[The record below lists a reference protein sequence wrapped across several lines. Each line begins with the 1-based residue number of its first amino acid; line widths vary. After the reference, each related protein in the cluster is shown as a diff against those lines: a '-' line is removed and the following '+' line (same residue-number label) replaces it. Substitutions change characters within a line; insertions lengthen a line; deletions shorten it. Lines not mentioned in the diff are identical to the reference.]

1 MTIAYVAAGLVLAVL
16 ALQFLNRQRKKRQ
29 RLPAGATAA
38 GVALDERGNINA
50 TVSYANLVTRDAIS
64 GEKLSGKQADFKE
77 LLRMIIEG
85 PASVEEIRYLIH
97 KGFEPVVRPDGKVY
111 VPCEENTHLYRDGE
125 LPLIEEDLEPCKN
138 IEL

>member
-1 MTIAYVAAGLVLAVL
+1 VAC
-16 ALQFLNRQRKKRQ
+16 
-29 RLPAGATAA
+29 
-38 GVALDERGNINA
+38 
-50 TVSYANLVTRDAIS
+50 DAIS